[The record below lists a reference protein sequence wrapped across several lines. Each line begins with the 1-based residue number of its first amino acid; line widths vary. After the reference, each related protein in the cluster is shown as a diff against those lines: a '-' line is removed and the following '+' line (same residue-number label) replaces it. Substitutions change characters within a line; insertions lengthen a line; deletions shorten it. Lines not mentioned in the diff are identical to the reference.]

1 MVLTE
6 STKTLARSDSKL
18 LRLKLPTMKSFI
30 EISTTRLSIF
40 FNSRNRISRSNRS
53 RSDRFDA
60 PFSKR
65 LSVGKI
71 GRPNRR
77 EKLSSRNSPRMSIR
91 KRWEPHSPDRSPHPL
106 EKSLVA
112 KSRCFEITSP
122 SIGPSSRLEPERKGT
137 EGDGVATDNARGKWR
152 PASEIRLG
160 ERFRPITI

>member
-18 LRLKLPTMKSFI
+18 LRLKLATMKSFI

-77 EKLSSRNSPRMSIR
+77 EKLLSRDSPRMSIR
-91 KRWEPHSPDRSPHPL
+91 KRWESHSPDRS
-106 EKSLVA
+106 
-112 KSRCFEITSP
+112 SRNHSWRNRVV
-122 SIGPSSRLEPERKGT
+122 SRLPLPRSALPLDSNRNGKERKGT
-137 EGDGVATDNARGKWR
+137 EWPRIMHAESGGRRVK
-152 PASEIRLG
+152 
-160 ERFRPITI
+160 

>member
-18 LRLKLPTMKSFI
+18 LRLKLAMMKSFI

-77 EKLSSRNSPRMSIR
+77 EKLLSRDSPRMSIR
-91 KRWEPHSPDRSPHPL
+91 KRFPNLIPRIDPPTPSRNHSWRNR
-106 EKSLVA
+106 VV
-112 KSRCFEITSP
+112 
-122 SIGPSSRLEPERKGT
+122 SRLPLPRSALPLDSNRKGKERKGT
-137 EGDGVATDNARGKWR
+137 EWPRIMHAESGGRRVK
-152 PASEIRLG
+152 
-160 ERFRPITI
+160 

>member
-1 MVLTE
+1 MVLTK

-18 LRLKLPTMKSFI
+18 LRLKLATMKSFI

-77 EKLSSRNSPRMSIR
+77 EKLLSRDSPRMSIR
-91 KRWEPHSPDRSPHPL
+91 KRWESHSPDRSPPP
-106 EKSLVA
+106 
-112 KSRCFEITSP
+112 REITRGEIALFRDYLSLDRP
-122 SIGPSSRLEPERKGT
+122 FLSTRTGT
-137 EGDGVATDNARGKWR
+137 ERNGRGR
-152 PASEIRLG
+152 SG
-160 ERFRPITI
+160 HG

>member
-1 MVLTE
+1 MVLTQ

-77 EKLSSRNSPRMSIR
+77 EKLLSRDSPRMSIR
-91 KRWEPHSPDRSPHPL
+91 KRWESRSPDRSPTP
-106 EKSLVA
+106 
-112 KSRCFEITSP
+112 SRNHSWRNRVV
-122 SIGPSSRLEPERKGT
+122 SRLPLPRSALPLDSNRNGKERKGT
-137 EGDGVATDNARGKWR
+137 EWPRIMHAESGGRRVK
-152 PASEIRLG
+152 
-160 ERFRPITI
+160 

>member
-77 EKLSSRNSPRMSIR
+77 EKLLSRDSPRMSIR
-91 KRWEPHSPDRSPHPL
+91 KRWESHSPDRS
-106 EKSLVA
+106 
-112 KSRCFEITSP
+112 SRNHSWRNRVV
-122 SIGPSSRLEPERKGT
+122 SRLPLPRSALPLDSNRNGKERKGT
-137 EGDGVATDNARGKWR
+137 EWPRIMHAESGGRRVK
-152 PASEIRLG
+152 
-160 ERFRPITI
+160 

>member
-1 MVLTE
+1 MVLTRE
-6 STKTLARSDSKL
+6 HEDSRSIRFKIAPFKITHD
-18 LRLKLPTMKSFI
+18 
-30 EISTTRLSIF
+30 EIFHRDFNNRLSIF

-77 EKLSSRNSPRMSIR
+77 EKLLSRDSPRMSIR
-91 KRWEPHSPDRSPHPL
+91 KRWESHSPDRSPHPL

-112 KSRCFEITSP
+112 KSRCFEITSS

-152 PASEIRLG
+152 AASEIRLG
-160 ERFRPITI
+160 ERFRAITI